1 MSSEQVCCFKI
12 SSSALFLRWCTDEL
26 PVIWTGKDGMDDRER
41 KLSFCD
47 IFAEALVVCV
57 LCVLKIL
64 IIVSDLEQN
73 SNQVDKGDI
82 VTTFSNYREWW
93 RKHVAWTTCLH
104 EFDGQTEETAGF
116 VVDHL
121 DIFFFRGTSQTI
133 SPEKIHPL
141 STMKVD

>member
-1 MSSEQVCCFKI
+1 MSSELVCCFKI
-12 SSSALFLRWCTDEL
+12 SSSALFFRRGTDEL

-47 IFAEALVVCV
+47 IFTEALVVCV

-82 VTTFSNYREWW
+82 VTTFSNYREW
-93 RKHVAWTTCLH
+93 RTNMLLGLHVCMSL
-104 EFDGQTEETAGF
+104 TARRRRPP
-116 VVDHL
+116 VL
-121 DIFFFRGTSQTI
+121 LLTI
-133 SPEKIHPL
+133 STYSSSVGQVRL
-141 STMKVD
+141 SRQKRSIPCPR